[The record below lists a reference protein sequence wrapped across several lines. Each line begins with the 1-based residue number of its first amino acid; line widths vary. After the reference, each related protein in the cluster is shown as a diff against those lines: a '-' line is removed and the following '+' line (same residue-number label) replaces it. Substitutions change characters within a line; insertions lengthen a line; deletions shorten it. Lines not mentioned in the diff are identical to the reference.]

1 MTNFD
6 LIPWRRENELPFAFS
21 RDMNRMFEDFFGGR
35 TRRSPLALEDIAGF
49 MPVDIFETE
58 DGMEISVELPG
69 LTEKDIDV
77 MLSPDC
83 YYLTIKGEK
92 RFISEKKERRYYHSE
107 RAYGV
112 FRRTIGLPYPAKEEL
127 VQATF
132 ENGVLTVYLRKDK
145 VAAGERHIK
154 VTSA

>member
-1 MTNFD
+1 MTTFD
-6 LIPWRRENELPFAFS
+6 LIPWRRENELPVAFS
-21 RDMNRMFEDFFGGR
+21 RDMNRMFDDFFGR
-35 TRRSPLALEDIAGF
+35 TRRFPFALEDVAAF

-69 LTEKDIDV
+69 LSDKDIDV

-92 RFISEKKERRYYHSE
+92 RFTSEKKERRYFHNE
-107 RAYGV
+107 RTYGV

-132 ENGVLTVYLRKDK
+132 ENGVLTVFLRKDK

-154 VTSA
+154 VTTA